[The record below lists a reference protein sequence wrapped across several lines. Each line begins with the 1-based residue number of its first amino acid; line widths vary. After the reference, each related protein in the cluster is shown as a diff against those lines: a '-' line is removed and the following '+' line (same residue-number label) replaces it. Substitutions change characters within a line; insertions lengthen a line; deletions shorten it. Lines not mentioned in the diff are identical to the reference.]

1 MPAKFNKIPS
11 KRILTAMNEL
21 SHSIPENLKQQLF
34 DKELFIKQ
42 LHSSPSTIPAYKK
55 LRNNAITLLNSWFA
69 EELDID
75 ILVAAN
81 TWFIDQM
88 LTTAWQQLDWSAPPK
103 ISLLAV
109 GGYGRG
115 ELHIGSD
122 IDILILLDSDEYQSH
137 QDSIESFL
145 TLLWDIGLK
154 VGSSVR
160 SVTECAEQAKGDL
173 TIITNM
179 MESRSLHDPANLHHQ
194 LERAISIQYMWPS
207 KAYLQAK
214 FEEQK
219 ARHKKYADT
228 EYSLEPN
235 IKGSPGGIR
244 DLHMIG
250 WIAHRHYGTHN
261 PKELAEL
268 NFLTQSEYE
277 QLVRCRA
284 FLWRVRWALH
294 SLTGRGEDRLLFD
307 HQRTLAAQFGYE
319 DHEGSLAVEQFMQS
333 YFRNVLIVG
342 EMKDII
348 LQHFDDEILNADS
361 NRDIIPVNSRFQLHN
376 QYLEV
381 THEKVFEEHP
391 PALLELF
398 VLMTQDR
405 DILGSKAETIRL
417 LRENRHRVD
426 SSFRKDPRCS
436 KLFLQ
441 ILQAPYN
448 LSITLRRMSR
458 YGILGRYLPEY
469 GRIIGQMQFDLFHA
483 YTVDAHT
490 QLLIKH
496 LRSFSY
502 EENQQHYPIAS
513 RILDD
518 IRKPELLIVAGLYH
532 DIGKGRGGDHSQL
545 GAADAEIFCRRH
557 GLRRIDT
564 KLITWLVKEH
574 LTLSTTAQKQDLS
587 DPDVI
592 HDFARKMGNINNL
605 NHLYLLTVAD
615 INATNPELW
624 NGWRASLLQQLYSLT
639 RHVLENGIDNMPDTN
654 ERLIDIQEETFELLQ
669 QQGIEQ
675 SQAQQIWQ
683 YLDDDYFSRHDPHE
697 IAWQTQGIIEQQE
710 KVSDRPII
718 LTRETDTDHEHSGSQ
733 IFIYTRDRQNLF
745 ADSVAAM
752 AQLHLSIQDARIIT
766 SSDGYSLDTYTVLE
780 EDGSAIGNNAARIDQ
795 IKEYL
800 QQKLINP
807 EQIPENIQRRTPRQ
821 LRHFA
826 RPPRITIS
834 NLPGV
839 KRTLLEVKA
848 TDRPGILAK
857 IVKTFVDL
865 ELQVHNAKV
874 ATFGEKLEDSFFLTD
889 KYNQPISDP
898 DFAESICETLRE
910 VLKQASEEDVIR
922 H

>member
-1 MPAKFNKIPS
+1 
-11 KRILTAMNEL
+11 MNEL
-21 SHSIPENLKQQLF
+21 SHSISDDIKQQLF
-34 DKELFIKQ
+34 DKRQFVHQ
-42 LHSSPSTIPAYKK
+42 LQSSLSPIPLYKE
-55 LRNNAITLLNSWFA
+55 LRNNAITQLNTWFS
-69 EELDID
+69 EELDIE
-75 ILVAAN
+75 ILIAAN
-81 TWFIDQM
+81 TWFIDEL
-88 LTTAWQQLDWSAPPK
+88 LTTVWQQLDWSAPPK

-109 GGYGRG
+109 GGFGRG

-122 IDILILLDSDEYQSH
+122 IDILILLDSEDYRSH
-137 QDSIESFL
+137 QANIESFL

-160 SVTECAEQAKGDL
+160 SINECANQAREDL

-179 MESRSLHDPANLHHQ
+179 MESRSLHDPDNLHHQ

-207 KAYLQAK
+207 KEYLQAK
-214 FEEQK
+214 FREQK
-219 ARHKKYADT
+219 ARHKKFADT

-244 DLHMIG
+244 DLHMLG
-250 WIAHRHYGTHN
+250 WIAQRHYGTHN
-261 PKELAEL
+261 PRELVEL

-277 QLVRCRA
+277 QLVKCRA
-284 FLWRVRWALH
+284 FLWRIRWALH

-307 HQRTLAAQFGYE
+307 HQRSLAEQFGYV

-342 EMKDII
+342 QMKDII
-348 LQHFDDEILNADS
+348 LQHFDDEILDADS
-361 NRDIIPVNSRFQLHN
+361 NREIIPINSRFQLHN

-381 THEKVFEEHP
+381 THDNVFEEHP

-398 VLMTQDR
+398 MLMTQAR
-405 DILGSKAETIRL
+405 EIIGTKAETIRL
-417 LRENRHRVD
+417 LRENRHKVD
-426 SSFRKDPRCS
+426 AGFRKDPRCT

-469 GRIIGQMQFDLFHA
+469 GRIIGQMQFDLFHT

-502 EENQQHYPIAS
+502 EENQQTYPIAS
-513 RILDD
+513 KIAED

-545 GAADAEIFCRRH
+545 GAVDAGIFCRRH
-557 GLRRIDT
+557 GLRRVDT
-564 KLITWLVKEH
+564 KLITWLVQEH
-574 LTLSTTAQKQDLS
+574 LTFSMTAQKKDLS
-587 DPDVI
+587 DPDII

-615 INATNPELW
+615 INATNPSLW
-624 NGWRASLLQQLYSLT
+624 NGWRSSLLQQLYSAT
-639 RHVLENGIDNMPDTN
+639 RHVLENGIENMPDSS
-654 ERLIDIQEETFELLQ
+654 ERIIDIQEETLELLNQQDVDQ
-669 QQGIEQ
+669 QQANQ
-675 SQAQQIWQ
+675 LWKH
-683 YLDDDYFSRHDPHE
+683 LDDDYFSRHDPHE
-697 IAWQTQGIIEQQE
+697 IAWQTQGIIENGKQHE
-710 KVSDRPII
+710 APHYSPLI

-733 IFIYTRDRQNLF
+733 LFIYARDRINLF
-745 ADSVAAM
+745 ADTVNAI

-766 SSDGYSLDTYTVLE
+766 STDGYSLDTYTVLE
-780 EDGSAIGNNAARIDQ
+780 EDGSAIGDDLERIKQ
-795 IKEYL
+795 IKGYL
-800 QQKLINP
+800 QQNLENP
-807 EQIPENIQRRTPRQ
+807 EQLPDAVQRRTPRQ

-834 NLPGV
+834 NMPGI

-857 IVKTFVDL
+857 IVKTFVEL
-865 ELQVHNAKV
+865 ELQVHDAKV

-889 KYNQPISDP
+889 KFNLPISDP